1 MSIPRSEIDL
11 FSDETLTHT
20 PAQYKK
26 LRELG
31 AIVHV
36 PASDLYA
43 VTHFDAVRA
52 ALRADDVLI
61 SGKGVAANDIINSAA
76 NEATL
81 TSDGET
87 HKHRRIILMRPLMPK
102 SLDAVRQ
109 RVEETAEAL
118 VQDLV
123 TRDQFCG
130 VKDFASHLPLSIVA
144 ELVGLE
150 ESGRENMLDWAAA
163 TFDVLG
169 PMNDRTTS
177 ALQRAFG
184 LLQYVQELGP
194 DRVRDG
200 GWAQAILKAF
210 EDGEITEGEAAM
222 MVVDYTAPSLDT
234 TILASAH
241 MLWRLGETPGAFD
254 ALKENPDLIPS
265 AVNES
270 VRLASPI
277 RGFTRF
283 AQSEYETEDGVI
295 PSGARVAVLYA
306 SANWDERH
314 YENADAFQV
323 DRNPRD
329 HVGWGHGAH
338 TCAGMHLARLEMEAL
353 LRALVRHVKSIETE
367 EPIPIMNNVLQ
378 GFASLPVRFR

>member
-1 MSIPRSEIDL
+1 MIIPESDLDL
-11 FSDETLTHT
+11 FSDDTLINT
-20 PAQYKK
+20 PKRYKG
-26 LRELG
+26 LREIGPL
-31 AIVHV
+31 VHL
-36 PASDLYA
+36 PTNDLYA
-43 VTHFDAVRA
+43 VTHFDALRA
-52 ALRADDVLI
+52 ALRANDILI
-61 SGKGVAANDIINSAA
+61 SGKGVAANDMINSAA
-76 NEATL
+76 NEATI
-81 TSDGET
+81 TSDGDT
-87 HKHRRIILMRPLMPK
+87 HKHRRTILMRPLMPK

-109 RVEETAEAL
+109 RVEETADAL
-118 VQDLV
+118 VESLV
-123 TRDQFCG
+123 AKDQFCG
-130 VKDFASHLPLSIVA
+130 VKDFASYLPLSIVA

-163 TFDVLG
+163 TFDALG

-184 LLQYVQELGP
+184 LLQYVKELGP
-194 DRVRDG
+194 DRVREG

-210 EDGEITEGEAAM
+210 EDREISEGEAAM

-241 MLWRLGETPGAFD
+241 MLWRLGVTPGAYD
-254 ALKENPDLIPS
+254 ALKENSDLIPS

-283 AQSEYETEDGVI
+283 AQSDYATEYGSI
-295 PSGARVAVLYA
+295 PAGARVAVLYA

-314 YENADAFQV
+314 YDDADEFRI

-338 TCAGMHLARLEMEAL
+338 SCAGMHLARLEMEAL
-353 LRALVRHVKSIETE
+353 LRALVRHVRSIEFE
-367 EPIPIMNNVLQ
+367 EPTPIMNNVLQ
-378 GFASLPVRFR
+378 GFERLPAKFH